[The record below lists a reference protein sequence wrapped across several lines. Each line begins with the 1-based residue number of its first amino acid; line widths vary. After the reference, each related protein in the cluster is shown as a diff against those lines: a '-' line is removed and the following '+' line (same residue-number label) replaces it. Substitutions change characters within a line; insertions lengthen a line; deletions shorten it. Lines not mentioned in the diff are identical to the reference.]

1 MRGAR
6 GAAAG
11 RPYDAPMPDDA
22 DRPPPPMADRMR
34 AAMRER
40 GAALAGSFVL
50 AAAASAFALAVL
62 ARMRA
67 ARGAEGGAGGAHA
80 AAIDGAGEAAP
91 APAAARRGRGGRWPR
106 VYYGWYM
113 ALAGAASN
121 FLVLGIAVF
130 GFGVFISPIRD
141 ETGWTLAQIS
151 LAFSIRS
158 FENGLLAPFTGFMV
172 DRLGTRRMAF
182 SGLLALVVG
191 LVLFSQ
197 SRQLWVFYA
206 ASLVMAFGQS
216 LGSFTP
222 FSAALMNWFSRQ
234 RGRAM
239 GLVSTGNG
247 AGGLAAPILAAMIA
261 LMGWRETAIVAAV
274 AVAVVGMPLAMT
286 LRDRPEPYGTG
297 PDGVPL
303 ERAPA
308 EGAPD
313 GGEASAPAAV
323 PAAAGGYDVPET
335 LRMPA
340 FYLLALASGFGGAV
354 LVTWIV
360 HQIPHLE
367 QTGFSLQ
374 AAALI
379 AGVYG
384 VVQVGMRFA
393 LGWVGDVLGRRRML
407 IGAFVLIA
415 VGMLVFNSLG
425 PGRLWLIP
433 VYYLTFAPGHA
444 TFVVM
449 SQTVVADYFGTKR
462 FATIR
467 GLAQSTAMPLGLI
480 GPVFA
485 GWVFDRDGSYGAA
498 FLLLSAFALLAAL
511 LVLLV
516 RRPQWNELA
525 APRPA

>member
-1 MRGAR
+1 M
-6 GAAAG
+6 AG
-11 RPYDAPMPDDA
+11 RPYDAPMPGDA
-22 DRPPPPMADRMR
+22 RGPAQPIADRMR
-34 AAMRER
+34 TAARER
-40 GAALAGSFVL
+40 GAGIAASLLL
-50 AAAASAFALAVL
+50 AAAGAAVAVAFLSRARADIALAR
-62 ARMRA
+62 AERA
-67 ARGAEGGAGGAHA
+67 AARA
-80 AAIDGAGEAAP
+80 AADAAP
-91 APAAARRGRGGRWPR
+91 APRRGLAARWPR

-130 GFGVFISPIRD
+130 GFGVFISPIRE
-141 ETGWTLAQIS
+141 ETGWTLTQIS
-151 LAFSIRS
+151 LAFSLRS

-172 DRLGTRRMAF
+172 DRLGARRMAI

-191 LVLFSQ
+191 LALFSQ

-247 AGGLAAPILAAMIA
+247 AGGLAAPILAALIA

-274 AVAVVGMPLAMT
+274 AVAAIGLPLAMT

-303 ERAPA
+303 ERAA
-308 EGAPD
+308 EGE
-313 GGEASAPAAV
+313 GGGNAA
-323 PAAAGGYDVPET
+323 AAATAGGYEVIEV
-335 LRMPA
+335 LRTPA

-367 QTGFSLQ
+367 QSGFSLQ
-374 AAALI
+374 VAALI

-384 VVQVGMRFA
+384 VVQVGMRFV
-393 LGWVGDVLGRRRML
+393 LGWVGDVLGRRRMF
-407 IGAFVLIA
+407 IGAFAMIA
-415 VGMLVFNSLG
+415 AGLLVFNALE
-425 PGRLWLIP
+425 PGRAWLIP

-444 TFVVM
+444 MFVVM
-449 SQTVVADYFGTKR
+449 SQTVVADYFGTRR

-480 GPVFA
+480 SPVFA
-485 GWVFDRDGSYGAA
+485 GWVFDRDGDYGAA
-498 FLLLSAFALLAAL
+498 FLLLSACALLAAL
-511 LVLLV
+511 LVLLI
-516 RRPQWNELA
+516 RRPQWSELDA
-525 APRPA
+525 AGRPAPGAA

>member
-1 MRGAR
+1 MR
-6 GAAAG
+6 
-11 RPYDAPMPDDA
+11 PMPDDA
-22 DRPPPPMADRMR
+22 DRPPPPPPMADRMR

-40 GAALAGSFVL
+40 GASLAGSFVL

-67 ARGAEGGAGGAHA
+67 ARGAEGGVGAAGGADG
-80 AAIDGAGEAAP
+80 DGAAP
-91 APAAARRGRGGRWPR
+91 PRARRGLGGRWPR

-130 GFGVFISPIRD
+130 GFGVFISPIRE

-197 SRQLWVFYA
+197 SRQLWAFYA

-274 AVAVVGMPLAMT
+274 AVAVIGMPLAMT

-303 ERAPA
+303 DPAPGEGASA
-308 EGAPD
+308 EGAS
-313 GGEASAPAAV
+313 GGAGAPSAASAAAT
-323 PAAAGGYDVPET
+323 GGYEVIEV
-335 LRMPA
+335 LRTPA

-407 IGAFVLIA
+407 IGAFALIA
-415 VGMLVFNSLG
+415 LGMLVFNALE
-425 PGRLWLIP
+425 PGRAWLIP

-449 SQTVVADYFGTKR
+449 SQTVVADYFGTRR

-485 GWVFDRDGSYGAA
+485 GWVFDRDGSYQAA
-498 FLLLSAFALLAAL
+498 FLLLSAFALLAGL

-525 APRPA
+525 ASRAAAGA